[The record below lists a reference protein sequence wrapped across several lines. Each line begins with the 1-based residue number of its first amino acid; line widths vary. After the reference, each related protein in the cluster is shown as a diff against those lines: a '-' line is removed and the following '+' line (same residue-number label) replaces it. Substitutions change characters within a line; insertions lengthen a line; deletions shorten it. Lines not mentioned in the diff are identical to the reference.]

1 MSIFNKKNYLAA
13 VSGGPDSIALLHMYK
28 KHIKVVCTVKYNKR
42 IDCTYDVEC
51 VEKMCSKYRI
61 PLEILDVTEDIY
73 TKYEF
78 DSNFQSQARRIR
90 YDFFVEIAKKYN
102 IQKILIAHHLDDFL
116 ETSYSQFQSNS
127 KNLFY
132 GIKERSKYK
141 DLEIYRP
148 FINRFRKTTLQRY
161 CKDFNL
167 DYAIDSTNTDTKYE
181 RNKIRQIISNMDRDS
196 LYNFLKR
203 VKNYNSNNKKKIKKI
218 NNQFQQWESSNFEVK
233 LFKTF
238 NQDEQ
243 YYLVYNFLQK
253 FEIYRPNKNKIN
265 GIIEF
270 IIGMNGKEYRI
281 DNGFKIVKV
290 NGLLKIIN

>member
-13 VSGGPDSIALLHMYK
+13 VSGGPDSIALLHMYR

-42 IDCTYDVEC
+42 TDCAYDVEC
-51 VEKMCSKYRI
+51 VEKLCSKYKI
-61 PLEILDVTEDIY
+61 PLKILDVTEDIY
-73 TKYEF
+73 RKYEF

-90 YDFFVEIAKKYN
+90 YDFFVETAKKYN
-102 IQKILIAHHLDDFL
+102 IEKILIAHHLDDFL

-196 LYNFLKR
+196 IYNLLKK
-203 VKNYNSNNKKKIKKI
+203 VKNYNSNNKKKIKQI
-218 NNQFQQWESSNFEVK
+218 NNQFQQWESSNFEIK

-243 YYLVYNFLQK
+243 YYLIYNFLQK
-253 FEIYRPNKNKIN
+253 FEIYRPNRNKIN

-290 NGLLKIIN
+290 HGLLKIIN